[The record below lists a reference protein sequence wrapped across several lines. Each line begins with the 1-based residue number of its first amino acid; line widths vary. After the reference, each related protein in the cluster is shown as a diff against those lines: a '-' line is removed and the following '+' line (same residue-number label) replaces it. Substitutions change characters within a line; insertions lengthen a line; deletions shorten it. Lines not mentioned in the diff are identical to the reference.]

1 MRRREFTMLLG
12 GTAAA
17 SPLVARAAQQPP
29 IPVIGLSM
37 APHRIG
43 LADGNV
49 DAEHHEHENQN

>member
-1 MRRREFTMLLG
+1 MRRREFIMLLG

-17 SPLVARAAQQPP
+17 SPLVARAQQPP